1 MSSNYQTRKS
11 TAQGKAQTLARR
23 TARANK
29 MGAARVNKA
38 GRVVR

>member
-1 MSSNYQTRKS
+1 MAAHTTHKN

-29 MGAARVNKA
+29 AGAVRVNRS
-38 GRVVR
+38 GRIVK